1 MSRTKERNPLPKVSK
16 ESFKEALGIFEY
28 LRPYKWHYI
37 IGLILLSVSSV
48 VFLGVIQAA
57 GLMVDIATGENTD
70 FTLNDI
76 GIALI
81 VVLLAQGV
89 ISYFRIVLFAY
100 VSEKGIAAI
109 RIALFNKLLVLPIP
123 FFEKNQTGELI
134 SRLTGDV
141 DRLYNAFSLIIAEFI
156 RQLIMIIGSI
166 VLIIYTAWNL
176 GLFMLA
182 TFPVVVIGA
191 YFFGKHIRKLTKQRQ
206 TILAETNL
214 ILSEASTNINIVKS
228 YTSEVFESDRYGS
241 SVNKYVDIAI
251 NVAKTRGVFAAFIV
265 TVVSGAIFLIIWKAA
280 TLLQA
285 GDMTAGQLINFVTY
299 TSVVGISIAGLGN
312 FYGELI
318 AAIGATERIREI
330 LRMDGEI
337 DIKPY
342 EDVQIKFKGDVEF
355 KSVDFTYP
363 ARADMQILHDFSMK
377 IVPGEKIALVGASGA
392 GKSTIM
398 QLLLKFYDIEGGD
411 ILIDGKSYK
420 DYELSDYR
428 KNFALVPQEVQLFG
442 GSIRENIL
450 YGRPNASDND
460 VIDAAKKSNSWEFI
474 SSFPEGLETIV
485 GERGVKLSG
494 GQRQRI
500 AIARAILKDPAILLL
515 DEATSA
521 LDAESEQVV
530 QDALN
535 ELMKGRTSIIIAHRL
550 ATIREVD
557 RIYVMDH
564 GKVIEQGSHIELSNK
579 DEGAYSNLAK
589 LQFDIG

>member
-1 MSRTKERNPLPKVSK
+1 MARTKEKAPIPKLKK
-16 ESFKEALGIFEY
+16 ESFQEALAIFEY
-28 LRPYKWHYI
+28 IRPYKWHFI
-37 IGLILLSVSSV
+37 IGLILLSISSV
-48 VFLGVIQAA
+48 VFLGVLQSA
-57 GLMVDIATGENTD
+57 GLMVNVANGKNTN

-76 GIALI
+76 GIALV
-81 VVLLAQGV
+81 VVLLLQGI

-100 VSEKGIAAI
+100 VSEKGVSAVRVAV
-109 RIALFNKLLVLPIP
+109 FNKLLTLKLP

-134 SRLTGDV
+134 SRLTSDI
-141 DRLYNAFSLIIAEFI
+141 DKMYNAFSLIIAEFI
-156 RQLIMIIGSI
+156 RQVIMIVGSI
-166 VLIIYTAWNL
+166 AMIVYTSWNL

-182 TFPVVVIGA
+182 TFPVVIIGA
-191 YFFGKHIRKLTKQRQ
+191 YFFGKKIRKLTRNRQ
-206 TILAETNL
+206 TVLAETNL
-214 ILSEASTNINIVKS
+214 VMSEASTNISIVKS
-228 YTSEVFESDRYGS
+228 YTSEVFESNRYS
-241 SVNKYVDIAI
+241 NSISKYVTIAI
-251 NVAKTRGVFAAFIV
+251 NVAKARGFFAAFIV

-285 GDMTAGQLINFVTY
+285 GQMDEGQLINFVTY
-299 TSVVGISIAGLGN
+299 TSVGGISIAGLGN

-318 AAIGATERIREI
+318 AAVGATERVREI
-330 LRMDGEI
+330 LKMDGEI
-337 DIKPY
+337 EIGAYQDI
-342 EDVQIKFKGDVEF
+342 QTKFSGKLEF
-355 KSVDFTYP
+355 KNVDFTYP
-363 ARADMQILHDFSMK
+363 SRQDMQILHDFSIK
-377 IVPGEKIALVGASGA
+377 IAPGEKVALVGASGA

-398 QLLLKFYDIEGGD
+398 QLLLKFYEIQSGD

-428 KNFALVPQEVQLFG
+428 KNFALVPQEVLLFG

-450 YGRPNASDND
+450 YGRPNATDEE

-485 GERGVKLSG
+485 GERGIKLSG

-530 QDALN
+530 QEALN

-564 GKVIEQGSHIELSNK
+564 GKVIEEGSHEILSSK
-579 DEGAYSNLAK
+579 ADGAYSNLAK
-589 LQFDIG
+589 LQFDMA